1 VSKGQRGKLLN
12 PWSEAAIRPTA
23 EKTASDKFT
32 SPPAPGL
39 LHLNSVLLADGLA
52 AQGRPSTSETP
63 YADPEDWVFA
73 SPRMKGKKPYW
84 GNTLVANHLRVA
96 AEQAGIT
103 GTVGWHTFRRS
114 ISTWLIDND
123 ENVKVTQELM
133 RHSHSKTTLDI
144 YAKAVTP
151 SKRRAHER
159 IVDGLLAASNRNVG
173 IDGQAEIATVG

>member
-1 VSKGQRGKLLN
+1 LCDFDAGAMHVQRGIVYSVVGNTKSDASKSSVPL
-12 PWSEAAIRPTA
+12 AA
-23 EKTASDKFT
+23 
-32 SPPAPGL
+32 
-39 LHLNSVLLADGLA
+39 SVLDSLA
-52 AQGRPSTSETP
+52 RWRRETP
-63 YADPEDWVFA
+63 YAAPEDWVFA
-73 SPRMKGKKPYW
+73 STRMKGKKPYW
-84 GNTLVANHLRVA
+84 GSTLVAKHLRVA

-133 RHSHSKTTLDI
+133 RRSHSKTTLDI

-159 IVDGLLAASNRNVG
+159 IVDGLLAAADRNVG
-173 IDGQAEIATVG
+173 PAAQAESTNVG